1 MGFRSNCTALA
12 VLVFTTVC
20 SFQAAA
26 APLAVDLTD
35 NASTLAQTLLG
46 GSVTIVST
54 PTLSSE
60 PGQSGL
66 FTDFGSGP
74 FVQTGGNPGQY
85 TFPFGIL
92 LSTGVASAATGNYI
106 GGPNADLMG
115 SGNAQLSALTGNSTF
130 DAAVLT
136 IRFTTA
142 NPTLSLNYVFASA
155 EYPAFIGSINDA
167 LGIFVNGS
175 NVALVPATAMPVSIN
190 SVNANVNSSFFTQY
204 STPDTPFNYGGA
216 TTILT
221 ASANVSTAA
230 VNTIQ
235 LAIAD
240 SLDGNL
246 DSAVFI
252 QSAGAT
258 SVPEPASL
266 AVLAAGLLSF
276 GATVASRRKQRE

>member
-1 MGFRSNCTALA
+1 
-12 VLVFTTVC
+12 
-20 SFQAAA
+20 
-26 APLAVDLTD
+26 
-35 NASTLAQTLLG
+35 
-46 GSVTIVST
+46 
-54 PTLSSE
+54 
-60 PGQSGL
+60 
-66 FTDFGSGP
+66 
-74 FVQTGGNPGQY
+74 
-85 TFPFGIL
+85 
-92 LSTGVASAATGNYI
+92 
-106 GGPNADLMG
+106 MG

-136 IRFTTA
+136 IRFTIA

-155 EYPAFIGSINDA
+155 EYPACIGSISGV

-175 NVALVPATAMPVSIN
+175 NVALVPATATPVSIN

-221 ASANVSTAA
+221 ATAHVSTSA

-276 GATVASRRKQRE
+276 GATVASCRKQRE